1 MAFGGIPAKTKTSP
15 INPITG
21 MPLDAPVAGGPGPY
35 ELYNQ
40 GVSGDANIRDTVME
54 GYKKILDAN
63 DPSSSNY
70 VGNKPYNVTNA
81 NYAVSPYFTQAYG
94 NLANLTQTGGITP
107 QEQADLRERGIS
119 PIRAV
124 YGNAQREAARGQVL
138 SGGYSPNAGAIRA
151 KMAREMSDR
160 LSGAV
165 TNVNADIAG
174 RVQQGRLTSSGQL
187 GTLGA
192 GENEIRNRFALENA
206 QAANQAAQFGATQAS
221 VGRDRDLRAL
231 EGMRSLYGTTPA
243 QAQLFGN
250 QALQGSTLQANIME
264 NNNRTGL
271 QAIAQ
276 GMAPTQ
282 RFGTPPLN
290 RAPISP
296 QNRSVAPPIYM
307 PGITRPFPSYA

>member
-1 MAFGGIPAKTKTSP
+1 MPVFGGIPGKTRTSP

-21 MPLDAPVAGGPGPY
+21 MPLDTTPTTGAGPY

-54 GYKKILDAN
+54 GYKKILNSN
-63 DPSSSNY
+63 DPSSSTY
-70 VGNKPYNVTNA
+70 IGNKPYNVTNA
-81 NYAVSPYFTQAYG
+81 NYSVSPYFTQAYG
-94 NLANLTQTGGITP
+94 NLANLSQTGGITP
-107 QEQADLRERGIS
+107 QEQSDLRERGIS

-138 SGGYSPNAGAIRA
+138 SGGYSPNAAAIRA

-174 RVQQGRLTSSGQL
+174 RVQQGRLSSSGQL

-192 GENEIRNRFALENA
+192 GENEIRNRFGLENA
-206 QAANQAAQFGATQAS
+206 QAANRAAEFGATQS
-221 VGRDRDLRAL
+221 LTNRDRDLRAL

-271 QAIAQ
+271 QAIGQ
-276 GMAPTQ
+276 GIAPTQ
-282 RFGTPPLN
+282 GIAAPRPRTPMPM
-290 RAPISP
+290 
-296 QNRSVAPPIYM
+296 QQRSVAPPIYM